1 MFDLLKV
8 RASIIIAVLFAALAL
23 GIACG
28 SDEEPAPGGDS
39 GSSAAPTTAP
49 PTATATAPASQPI
62 PTEPLPTATPEPMAT
77 ATAPASQPPA
87 TEPPPTAAP
96 EPTATAVAPAVVRG
110 DPGIY
115 DDRVVFGQSA
125 AFTGPAA
132 ELGLGMRLGIEAA
145 FNEANRHG
153 GVHGRTLEMETLDDF
168 YEPDSAFGN
177 TMQLIEAKRVF
188 ALIGEVGTP
197 TSRAALPAAEFSE
210 VPFLA
215 PFTGAQFLRDPELS
229 QVLNLRASYYQE
241 TEEMVAR
248 LTEDLD
254 ITKVA
259 ILYQN
264 DSYGEAGLE
273 GARLALRNRG
283 LEPVAA
289 AYYQRNTSAVK
300 TALLSIVPSDP
311 EALIMIGAYSPVAR
325 AIELAREDISPVF
338 MAVSFVGSN
347 ALAAELGPEGA
358 GVYVTQ
364 VVPLPGDANIPV
376 VAAYQA
382 ALAEY
387 DSGAVPGFVSLEG
400 YLAGRLAI
408 AALEECGPELSRQ
421 CFMDAVYDTGQFD
434 INGFQ
439 LQFSDG
445 DNQGSDAV
453 FLTVLGEDGKYR
465 HVDEIGGTR

>member
-1 MFDLLKV
+1 MFNSLKV
-8 RASIIIAVLFAALAL
+8 LPITLMVVLSAVLIS

-28 SDEEPAPGGDS
+28 SDEQPTPIGDS
-39 GSSAAPTTAP
+39 GSSAPHISTASPTIAVPTATTVPSSAQPAAKVPP
-49 PTATATAPASQPI
+49 PTATAAPPTAQ
-62 PTEPLPTATPEPMAT
+62 PTATEPR
-77 ATAPASQPPA
+77 PAARRS
-87 TEPPPTAAP
+87 
-96 EPTATAVAPAVVRG
+96 

-115 DDRVVFGQSA
+115 GDRVVFGQSA

-132 ELGLGMRLGIEAA
+132 ELGLGMRLGIKAA
-145 FNEANRHG
+145 FHEANQKG
-153 GVHGRTLEMETLDDF
+153 GVHGRTLELETLDDF
-168 YEPDSAFGN
+168 YEPDSAFSN
-177 TMQLIEAKRVF
+177 TMQLITAKRVF

-197 TSRAALPAAEFSE
+197 TSRAAVPAAEYSE

-215 PFTGAQFLRDPELS
+215 PFTGAQFLRDPGLGH
-229 QVLNLRASYYQE
+229 VLNLRASYYQE
-241 TEEMVAR
+241 TEEMVTR
-248 LTEDLD
+248 LTEDLGV
-254 ITKVA
+254 TKVA

-264 DSYGEAGLE
+264 DSYGEAGFEGTRRALE
-273 GARLALRNRG
+273 SRG

-300 TALLSIVPSDP
+300 TALLSIVPTDP

-325 AIELAREDISPVF
+325 TIELAREEISPVF

-364 VVPLPGDANIPV
+364 VVPMPADDSIPV
-376 VAAYQA
+376 VAAYHA
-382 ALAEY
+382 ALADY

-408 AALEECGPELSRQ
+408 AALEECGPDLSRQ
-421 CFMDAVYDTGQFD
+421 CFTDAMYEAGEFEID
-434 INGFQ
+434 GF
-439 LQFSDG
+439 LLDFSDG

-453 FLTVLGEDGKYR
+453 FLTVLGEDGKYYP
-465 HVDEIGGTR
+465 VDEIGGTR